1 MVRTTTKSRKIKAP
15 TAPRAAPTNATVP
28 DAEPDALVASDQPK
42 VEDVDAKPTEDI
54 VSLGKRDLID
64 RVVLASGIKKKA
76 AKPVIEAML
85 KELGDALSRGET
97 LNLQPF
103 GKANVKR
110 QKDLEH
116 AEIIELRLR
125 RSKLAIKA
133 AEAAADSEAPVI
145 PLDPLAEAAE

>member
-1 MVRTTTKSRKIKAP
+1 MVKKTTKTPKATVTEAEP
-15 TAPRAAPTNATVP
+15 EADVMDYADKAAAPGNAP
-28 DAEPDALVASDQPK
+28 LDNA
-42 VEDVDAKPTEDI
+42 
-54 VSLGKRDLID
+54 LGKRSLID
-64 RVVLASGIKKKA
+64 RVVISSGIKKKA
-76 AKPVIEAML
+76 AKPVIEAVL

-110 QKDLEH
+110 HKDLEH

-125 RSKLAIKA
+125 RSKLAIAA
-133 AEAAADSEAPVI
+133 AEAAEHPVT